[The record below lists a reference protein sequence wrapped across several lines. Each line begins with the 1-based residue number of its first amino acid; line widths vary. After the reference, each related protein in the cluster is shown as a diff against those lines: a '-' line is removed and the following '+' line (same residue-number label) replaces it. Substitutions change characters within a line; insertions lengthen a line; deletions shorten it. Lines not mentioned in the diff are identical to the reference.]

1 MNNNQF
7 QNNSTFQIHLPQRL
21 GRRDD
26 MPRSVKILD
35 IHSENPFVST
45 FTLDISVGAQ
55 PGQFVMLWLPRVDE
69 KPFSVAFDDG
79 KTLQLTIAKVGK
91 FTEKLFEKKVG
102 ELVGVRGP
110 YGRTFE
116 YEKGEHLAV
125 VGGGYGA
132 APLYFLAHQAVARG
146 CTVEFIVGARSAA
159 HLLFMERA
167 KGLKGVTVHVATD
180 DGSVGFKGYNAA
192 LLAELLG
199 KGQKD
204 VGHRRIDRILT
215 VGPERMMKAV
225 SDLALEHNIPCQ
237 VSVERYMKCGF
248 GVCGQCCIDDSGMA
262 TCMEG
267 PVMDY
272 HKARS
277 QVEFGAYHRDKVG
290 RKKAW

>member
-1 MNNNQF
+1 MNP
-7 QNNSTFQIHLPQRL
+7 T
-21 GRRDD
+21 DD

-35 IHSENPFVST
+35 IYSETPFVST

-79 KTLQLTIAKVGK
+79 KTLQLTIARVGK
-91 FTEKLFEKKVG
+91 FTEKLFKMKAG
-102 ELVGVRGP
+102 DLVGVRGP
-110 YGRTFE
+110 YGRTFV

-132 APLYFLAHQAVARG
+132 APLYFLAHQAVGKG
-146 CTVEFIVGARSAA
+146 CTVEFVVGARSAE
-159 HLLFMERA
+159 HLLFVERA
-167 KGLKGVTVHVATD
+167 KALKGVTVHVATD

-192 LLAELLG
+192 LLAELLKGG
-199 KGQKD
+199 KKSKIFS
-204 VGHRRIDRILT
+204 VDRILT
-215 VGPERMMKAV
+215 VGPEKMMKAV
-225 SDLALEHNIPCQ
+225 SDLALEHKIPCQ

-267 PVMDY
+267 PVMD
-272 HKARS
+272 HKRARS

-290 RKKAW
+290 RKVKW